1 MNAMNKVVL
10 TMFKTFFLW
19 IFFMLW
25 PGKGH
30 EDFNLVKMFGMV
42 LLIIGTFIYI
52 KLDLEDI
59 EKD

>member
-1 MNAMNKVVL
+1 
-10 TMFKTFFLW
+10 
-19 IFFMLW
+19 MLW

-30 EDFNLVKMFGMV
+30 EDFNVVKMFGMV

-59 EKD
+59 DKDLKDQKDSIKEDSKSELDAPKY

>member
-1 MNAMNKVVL
+1 
-10 TMFKTFFLW
+10 
-19 IFFMLW
+19 MLW